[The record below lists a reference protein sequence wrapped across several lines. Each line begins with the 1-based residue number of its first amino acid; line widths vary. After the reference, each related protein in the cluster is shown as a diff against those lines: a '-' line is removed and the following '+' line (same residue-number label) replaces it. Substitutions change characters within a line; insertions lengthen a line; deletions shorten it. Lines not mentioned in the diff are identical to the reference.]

1 MIGLYSVQYRV
12 GTLCTNG
19 INNLRCSG
27 DLDAEVFRELPKE
40 IKKKYDELS
49 SEIPKDDRT
58 IG

>member
-1 MIGLYSVQYRV
+1 MIGLYRV
-12 GTLCTNG
+12 VVTLCNNG